1 MNSLPIMKNLYVMN
15 DSFCMKSKKA
25 DICLTQEKLG
35 SAVNKELATVVVMGL
50 NPGGLG
56 PVPFYRAQA
65 RNFKE
70 GA

>member
-1 MNSLPIMKNLYVMN
+1 MN

-56 PVPFYRAQA
+56 PVLFHRAQA

-70 GA
+70 EA